1 MYVAG
6 RVLNING
13 ESRAI
18 GRLVPEAGSWL
29 PHILASHI
37 RLGSVRVVSQEEG
50 EKLNRQVDDNL
61 ELLGKSERE
70 SKEIRLKQKINQIES
85 ELNLIRSRESSLQF
99 ELEKSNLELSE
110 LPKVTTPPCVVPVVE
125 EALVSL
131 SPQQIIDD
139 VPEVVSINVPMGEA
153 VDRGA
158 NTALQQPIIEDKKST
173 HIKTRKKRS
182 R

>member
-37 RLGSVRVVSQEEG
+37 RLGSIRVVSQEEG
-50 EKLNRQVDDNL
+50 EKLNKQADEEL
-61 ELLGKSERE
+61 ELLGKNEQE

-125 EALVSL
+125 EVVIS
-131 SPQQIIDD
+131 SPPQQIIDD
-139 VPEVVSINVPMGEA
+139 VPTSTTPSESM
-153 VDRGA
+153 DRE
-158 NTALQQPIIEDKKST
+158 TTRELQYPKIEDKKLI
-173 HIKTRKKRS
+173 HIKKQRKRS